1 MNIIFDLGNVLI
13 EWNKEK
19 ILSKICKNDLEYN
32 LFNKF
37 VFQSNL
43 WIDLDNGKISLE
55 FLENQLID
63 EMGHQYQDQIH
74 ELVWNWFNY
83 VDLYDEVYE
92 LIKQLKKK
100 NFQIYVLSNT
110 SSIFHILLDSVLS
123 KVSSVLD
130 GYVISCEVKMM
141 KPQKEIYLSLVNK
154 YQLDIKDCIF
164 LDDLEE
170 NVEENVE
177 AARTLGIKAF
187 QIKERKEI
195 SNILKDLLN

>member
-32 LFNKF
+32 LFNQF

-170 NVEENVE
+170 NVE
-177 AARTLGIKAF
+177 AARTLGIKAL

>member
-19 ILSKICKNDLEYN
+19 NLSKICKNDLEYN
-32 LFNKF
+32 LFNQF

-170 NVEENVE
+170 NVE

>member
-32 LFNKF
+32 LFNQF

-154 YQLDIKDCIF
+154 YQLDIKYCIF
-164 LDDLEE
+164 LDDL
-170 NVEENVE
+170 EENVE

>member
-141 KPQKEIYLSLVNK
+141 KPQKEIYLSLVNR
-154 YQLDIKDCIF
+154 LVRNLVHFII
-164 LDDLEE
+164 DDGT
-170 NVEENVE
+170 N
-177 AARTLGIKAF
+177 
-187 QIKERKEI
+187 
-195 SNILKDLLN
+195 

>member
-170 NVEENVE
+170 NVE

-195 SNILKDLLN
+195 SKILKDLLN

>member
-170 NVEENVE
+170 NVE

-187 QIKERKEI
+187 QIKECKEI

>member
-19 ILSKICKNDLEYN
+19 ILSKICKNYLEYN

-170 NVEENVE
+170 NVE

>member
-32 LFNKF
+32 LFNQF

-123 KVSSVLD
+123 KVSSVLG

-170 NVEENVE
+170 NVE

>member
-32 LFNKF
+32 LFNQF

-154 YQLDIKDCIF
+154 YQLDIKNCIF
-164 LDDLEE
+164 LDDL
-170 NVEENVE
+170 EENVE

>member
-123 KVSSVLD
+123 KVSSALD

-170 NVEENVE
+170 NVE

>member
-1 MNIIFDLGNVLI
+1 LGNVLI

-170 NVEENVE
+170 NVE

>member
-63 EMGHQYQDQIH
+63 EMGHQYQDQIY

-170 NVEENVE
+170 NVE

>member
-170 NVEENVE
+170 NVE

-187 QIKERKEI
+187 QIEERKEI

>member
-32 LFNKF
+32 LFNKL

-63 EMGHQYQDQIH
+63 EMGHHYRDQIH

-83 VDLYDEVYE
+83 VDSYDEVYE
-92 LIKQLKKK
+92 LIEQLKKK

-170 NVEENVE
+170 NVE

>member
-130 GYVISCEVKMM
+130 CYVISCEVKMM

-170 NVEENVE
+170 NVE

>member
-170 NVEENVE
+170 NVE
-177 AARTLGIKAF
+177 AARTLGIKTF

>member
-110 SSIFHILLDSVLS
+110 SSIFHILLDSVL
-123 KVSSVLD
+123 
-130 GYVISCEVKMM
+130 
-141 KPQKEIYLSLVNK
+141 
-154 YQLDIKDCIF
+154 
-164 LDDLEE
+164 
-170 NVEENVE
+170 
-177 AARTLGIKAF
+177 
-187 QIKERKEI
+187 
-195 SNILKDLLN
+195 

>member
-83 VDLYDEVYE
+83 VYLYDEVYE

-170 NVEENVE
+170 NVE

>member
-1 MNIIFDLGNVLI
+1 MNIIFDLGNMLI

-170 NVEENVE
+170 NVE

>member
-164 LDDLEE
+164 LDNL
-170 NVEENVE
+170 EENVE

>member
-55 FLENQLID
+55 FLKNQLID

-170 NVEENVE
+170 NVE

>member
-123 KVSSVLD
+123 KISSVLD

-170 NVEENVE
+170 NVE

>member
-1 MNIIFDLGNVLI
+1 MNIIFDLENVLI

-32 LFNKF
+32 LFNQF

-170 NVEENVE
+170 NVE

>member
-154 YQLDIKDCIF
+154 YQLDIKNCIF
-164 LDDLEE
+164 LDDL
-170 NVEENVE
+170 EENVE

>member
-32 LFNKF
+32 LFNKL

-83 VDLYDEVYE
+83 VDSYDEVYE
-92 LIKQLKKK
+92 LIEQLKKK

-170 NVEENVE
+170 NVE

>member
-32 LFNKF
+32 LFNQF

-55 FLENQLID
+55 FLENQLSD

-123 KVSSVLD
+123 KVSSVLN

-170 NVEENVE
+170 NVE

>member
-19 ILSKICKNDLEYN
+19 ILAKICKNDLEYN

-170 NVEENVE
+170 NVE

>member
-1 MNIIFDLGNVLI
+1 MNIIFDLENVLI

-170 NVEENVE
+170 NVE

>member
-130 GYVISCEVKMM
+130 GYVISCEVQMM

-170 NVEENVE
+170 NVE

>member
-154 YQLDIKDCIF
+154 YQLDIKDYIF
-164 LDDLEE
+164 LDDL
-170 NVEENVE
+170 EENVE

>member
-74 ELVWNWFNY
+74 ELVWNLFNY

-170 NVEENVE
+170 NVE